1 LNAADPLIGKT
12 LADRFEILE
21 RIGEGGTGVVYKAK
35 QLSVDRIIAIKVL
48 GAHVSTDPSWV
59 KRFHNEA
66 RAASR
71 LDHPNTVRLIDF
83 GQTKEGL
90 LFIAMEYLH
99 GKSLR
104 QEIDRVGRLPPNRV
118 LRIMSQMC
126 ASLSEAHNQGIIH
139 RDIKPDN
146 VYLVDMKGA
155 GDYVKVLDF
164 SVAKLDAPDAQVTR
178 AGVVFGTPQY
188 MSPEQGR
195 GIPLDARSDI
205 YAVGIVAYEMLT
217 GKPPFDAK
225 VPTEVVMMHLRDRP
239 APLQGLPPP
248 LVTIVMRALEKDAA
262 MRQQSAEALD
272 TECQQC
278 LADLFPR
285 QTPGAGLSPPMQ
297 QQAAPEQR
305 TMMAM
310 EAPRPGQAM
319 PGKAPADQRTSMPD
333 PALARTAMPGS
344 LAPPPPANYAPP
356 PASYVPQPSYG
367 APKGAASEQKTMMA
381 MEAPRIG
388 GGGAPPP
395 AEQKT
400 MMAMEA
406 PRPGPSPDI
415 RTAQAGEV
423 VSARLGLQPPPP
435 APPPPMQMSNPNMMA
450 PAGGGNANMKTMM
463 ATEAPNLQNQRTMM
477 GQQAP
482 ASQGI
487 VEGGTK
493 ILPDSAGVV
502 AYATERAQQA
512 RYSNQPVGLKAPP
525 AGPLFWM
532 AWIILGIGVG
542 LGLHFYL
549 MAKGG

>member
-1 LNAADPLIGKT
+1 MMTDPLVGKT

-35 QLSVDRIIAIKVL
+35 QLSVDRVIAIKVL

-118 LRIMSQMC
+118 LRIISQIC

-146 VYLVDMKGA
+146 IYLADMKGA

-225 VPTEVVMMHLRDRP
+225 VPTEVVMMHLRDKP
-239 APLQGLPPP
+239 APLVGLPPQ
-248 LVTIVMRALEKDAA
+248 LVTIVARALEKDPAR
-262 MRQQSAEALD
+262 RQQSAEALD
-272 TECQQC
+272 SECQSC
-278 LADLFPR
+278 LAELFPR
-285 QTPGAGLSPPMQ
+285 QTPGAGM
-297 QQAAPEQR
+297 AAPLP
-305 TMMAM
+305 MAAPPAVGAVAARPAE
-310 EAPRPGQAM
+310 EAPRAV
-319 PGKAPADQRTSMPD
+319 APE
-333 PALARTAMPGS
+333 
-344 LAPPPPANYAPP
+344 APRVVAAPP
-356 PASYVPQPSYG
+356 PAKSVPEQKTMMAQEAPRAVVPAEQKTRMAQEAPRTPPPPSRTPPPPS
-367 APKGAASEQKTMMA
+367 APAAYTPSLAPHAPPSVNASEQKTVMA
-381 MEAPRIG
+381 MEAPRIAG
-388 GGGAPPP
+388 GLAPPP
-395 AEQKT
+395 A
-400 MMAMEA
+400 
-406 PRPGPSPDI
+406 
-415 RTAQAGEV
+415 
-423 VSARLGLQPPPP
+423 
-435 APPPPMQMSNPNMMA
+435 APPPPSA
-450 PAGGGNANMKTMM
+450 PPVAHAPPHAKTMI
-463 ATEAPNLQNQRTMM
+463 AEAPPPT
-477 GQQAP
+477 
-482 ASQGI
+482 GI
-487 VEGGTK
+487 ADGGTK

-502 AYATERAQQA
+502 AYATERARQA
-512 RYSNQPVGLKAPP
+512 RTSAQNQIVRVPP
-525 AGPLFWM
+525 PGVLFWV
-532 AWIILGIGVG
+532 AWVVVG
-542 LGLHFYL
+542 LGTGFVIRFFLQQ
-549 MAKGG
+549 GG